1 MDHGRS
7 WRLSRMA
14 VKGRC
19 IMQIAVFFSS
29 RATILL
35 AVKYITWIFHA
46 SIRKMTWILRYSWI
60 LKNILRAAKNT
71 YDFVFIGFLPLSFF
85 KNQINLMTFRGQVT
99 IFNPHDYPDMTSGGV
114 IDFLVSPMKH
124 RSVELEAIVFYS
136 TRNIIPYPLEKRDCV
151 FQDEMTSFNMFYTY
165 SDCIVDCKIDE
176 IWNTCKCVPFFLP
189 NRSKNRQWFYQS

>member
-1 MDHGRS
+1 MNISRVNPKKWREFFFVRS
-7 WRLSRMA
+7 R
-14 VKGRC
+14 
-19 IMQIAVFFSS
+19 I
-29 RATILL
+29 
-35 AVKYITWIFHA
+35 H
-46 SIRKMTWILRYSWI
+46 
-60 LKNILRAAKNT
+60 
-71 YDFVFIGFLPLSFF
+71 DFVGFLPLSSF
-85 KNQINLMTFRGQVT
+85 KNQINLMIFRGQVTIFNPHDWIHDFVLVFINFLPLFSFKNQINLMIFRGQVT

-165 SDCIVDCKIDE
+165 SDCIVDCKIDD

>member
-1 MDHGRS
+1 MTIISRGSQGSVHYANCSFFFFASNDSASRKIYHMNISRVNPKKWREFFFVRS
-7 WRLSRMA
+7 R
-14 VKGRC
+14 
-19 IMQIAVFFSS
+19 I
-29 RATILL
+29 
-35 AVKYITWIFHA
+35 H
-46 SIRKMTWILRYSWI
+46 
-60 LKNILRAAKNT
+60 
-71 YDFVFIGFLPLSFF
+71 DFVGFLPLSSF
-85 KNQINLMTFRGQVT
+85 KNQINLMIFRGQVT

-165 SDCIVDCKIDE
+165 SDCIVDCKIDD

>member
-1 MDHGRS
+1 
-7 WRLSRMA
+7 
-14 VKGRC
+14 
-19 IMQIAVFFSS
+19 
-29 RATILL
+29 
-35 AVKYITWIFHA
+35 
-46 SIRKMTWILRYSWI
+46 
-60 LKNILRAAKNT
+60 
-71 YDFVFIGFLPLSFF
+71 
-85 KNQINLMTFRGQVT
+85 MTFRGQVT

-189 NRSKNRQWFYQS
+189 NRSKNRQWFVLSKLKKYFTLVHFREKINLHNFYIFSFHICSVVQHLLFSSIIYLFYFLFYLFQS